1 MKIPFKCPVCDGQGL
16 VNKPPYIAGDQ
27 PAWTDSSNSP
37 YTCKACGG
45 GGVLWA
51 DDGSCEWTEDWE
63 GNWDTACGERFT
75 FGADTPRENGMKFC
89 PYCGKALV
97 EARYVEE
104 VEEDG
109 QL

>member
-27 PAWTDSSNSP
+27 PTWTDSSNSP

-51 DDGSCEWTEDWE
+51 DDKWTEDWE
-63 GNWDTACGERFT
+63 GNWDTSE
-75 FGADTPRENGMKFC
+75 ADTPSENGMRFC

-97 EARYVEE
+97 EVRY
-104 VEEDG
+104 G
-109 QL
+109 RG